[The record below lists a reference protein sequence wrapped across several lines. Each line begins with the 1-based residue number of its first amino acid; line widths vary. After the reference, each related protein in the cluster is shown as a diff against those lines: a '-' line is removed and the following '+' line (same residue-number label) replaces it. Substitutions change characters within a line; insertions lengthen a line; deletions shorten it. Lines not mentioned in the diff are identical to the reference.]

1 MSWDQPRLAS
11 RRILYNSGE
20 NNGESISGKGQDCV
34 CDGKD
39 HDFSRIGQSML
50 HHKEGE
56 MLKRTLIINLMIC
69 P

>member
-20 NNGESISGKGQDCV
+20 NNGESISGKGLDCV
-34 CDGKD
+34 WDGKD
-39 HDFSRIGQSML
+39 HDFNRIGQSML
-50 HHKEGE
+50 HHREGE
-56 MLKRTLIINLMIC
+56 MLKKTLIISLMIF